1 MAFKNSTLLYL
12 WIDVVFS
19 RQELLGTEPLCSL
32 MLEWVEVVHLT
43 GIKCMYI
50 FVSSQ
55 AFTWN
60 MLWSVSRRMY
70 RDCMSINRRKVSEF
84 RTIESD
90 KHHRSSCSLE
100 VLEIMGRCLLPWT
113 FNDAGQFE
121 YSIRFGSW
129 KVRRL
134 NLAHR
139 SCPVAKL
146 GRSRRFPVTDE
157 TFSYS
162 KNGSRKVLIR

>member
-1 MAFKNSTLLYL
+1 MRIGQKNSTLLYL

-60 MLWSVSRRMY
+60 MLWSASGRMY
-70 RDCMSINRRKVSEF
+70 RDCMSMNRRKVSEF

-90 KHHRSSCSLE
+90 KHHRRSCSLE
-100 VLEIMGRCLLPWT
+100 VLEIMGRCLLPWI
-113 FNDAGQFE
+113 FNDARQFE

-134 NLAHR
+134 N
-139 SCPVAKL
+139 VARTL

-162 KNGSRKVLIR
+162 KNGSRKVPIR